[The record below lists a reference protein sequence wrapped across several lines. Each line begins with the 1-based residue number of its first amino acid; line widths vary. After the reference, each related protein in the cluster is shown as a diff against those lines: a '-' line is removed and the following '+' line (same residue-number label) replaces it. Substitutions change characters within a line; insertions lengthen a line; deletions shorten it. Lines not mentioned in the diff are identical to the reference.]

1 MPPEATETD
10 AEKVK
15 VTYDPKQLFYQ
26 SHTRGWGGGGQ
37 GDELFGEQNA
47 LKKSPLFA
55 FYFIREGQHYI
66 AVFLP

>member
-1 MPPEATETD
+1 MT
-10 AEKVK
+10 
-15 VTYDPKQLFYQ
+15 Q
-26 SHTRGWGGGGQ
+26 SSCSINLILGGGGGGGQ